1 MILIQHEDETV
12 REFASFML
20 TSAGYEC
27 RWATS
32 PTEAWDILRSEE
44 AVELLLCKVM
54 ESLEDGLIERVVER
68 FPDIPVVVWGAR
80 PIPMFL
86 EAIRKGAYDYLPLP
100 FEREQLLVIVRR
112 ALEFRHLKLENRDC
126 KARLERLAKQESH
139 G

>member
-68 FPDIPVVVWGAR
+68 FPDIPVVVCPSRVLGGGFVSQTRLRWSGLWR
-80 PIPMFL
+80 PS
-86 EAIRKGAYDYLPLP
+86 R
-100 FEREQLLVIVRR
+100 
-112 ALEFRHLKLENRDC
+112 
-126 KARLERLAKQESH
+126 
-139 G
+139 